1 MAMGGTGRGIEAM
14 QNENMRGMVLMNI
27 AMLAFTLN
35 DTCMKLVTQ
44 GMPLFQAIALRGV
57 VTTVGLLLLARVQL
71 GPGAGARLWPPGRDG
86 GTVALRTLAEV
97 LATVTFLVALTHMP
111 LATLSAIMQSLPLA
125 VTLAAALVFGDPIGW
140 RRLLAI
146 AVGFAGVLLIVKPGT
161 EGFDIWAM
169 LGLASV
175 AAVVVRDLSTRK
187 LSRGVPSVAVAVWS
201 GAAVTLLGLA
211 GVPFQGWHS
220 VALAEAGL
228 ILAAA
233 ATLIVGYVTVVM
245 VMRGGDIGFIAP
257 FRYMALFWAI
267 LLGYAVFGTL
277 PDRWTV
283 TGGAIVVA
291 TGIFSLWRERRLRGP
306 RP

>member
-1 MAMGGTGRGIEAM
+1 MAMRRDGRGIGGM
-14 QNENMRGMVLMNI
+14 QNENVRGVVLMNI

-35 DTCMKLVTQ
+35 DACMKLVTQ
-44 GMPLFQAIALRGV
+44 SLPLFQAITLRGV
-57 VTTVGLLLLARVQL
+57 VTTAGLLLLARVQL
-71 GPGAGARLWPPGRDG
+71 GPGAGARLWPQGRDSRI
-86 GTVALRTLAEV
+86 VALRTLAEV

-111 LATLSAIMQSLPLA
+111 LANLSAIMQSLPLA
-125 VTLAAALVFGDPIGW
+125 VTLAAALIFGDPIGW

-146 AVGFAGVLLIVKPGT
+146 SVGFVGVLLIVKPGT

-175 AAVVVRDLSTRK
+175 VAVVVRDLSTRK

-201 GAAVTLLGLA
+201 GVAVTLLGLA
-211 GVPFQGWHS
+211 GVPFQGWQA
-220 VALAEAGL
+220 VGLAEAGL

-233 ATLIVGYVTVVM
+233 ANLIVGYVTVVM

-267 LLGYAVFGTL
+267 LLGYAVFGAL

-283 TGGAIVVA
+283 IGAAIVVA
-291 TGIFSLWRERRLRGP
+291 TGIFTLWRERRLRAP
-306 RP
+306 KP